1 MLFKCSTLF
10 KQCYSNVVLFKQC
23 YSNVALFKQCYSNV
37 VPLNN
42 AIQM

>member
-1 MLFKCSTLF
+1 MLFKCSTF
-10 KQCYSNVVLFKQC
+10 KQCYSNVIHSKQC
-23 YSNVALFKQCYSNV
+23 YSNVVPFKQCYSNV

>member
-1 MLFKCSTLF
+1 MLFKCSTLL
-10 KQCYSNVVLFKQC
+10 KQCYSNVV
-23 YSNVALFKQCYSNV
+23 LFKQCYSNV